1 MQITTS
7 RHRNFKQNRRG
18 LSNIIVVVL
27 SLVVLAVIVVNV
39 ILWDYQMNQA
49 DWERTQ
55 ETFTAS
61 SVSRVTRSSWFV
73 TRTEYQVTEGSHI
86 SGSYLDTQ
94 AVNGSYERFRES
106 PPPRG
111 FDTNGTFSIDTSD
124 FPLTYVDGVEIQL
137 RYAVD
142 DNGER
147 WFLKAYNWTSG
158 IYSDS
163 GFNSTSGH
171 APNSGWN
178 SYAVNLT
185 NMWRSY
191 VSPEG
196 KIIIKIR
203 DQQPD
208 STRTNLDIDYLAVRA
223 VVNGTVFTFQNQGS
237 RTAHL
242 VSIWVNDAALH
253 RRYETD
259 LFVNS
264 GETYSYTR
272 LDIPL
277 PDGQYTAKVI
287 SERGNTAVHTGD

>member
-1 MQITTS
+1 LRTTTN
-7 RHRNFKQNRRG
+7 RHRNLKQNRKG

-39 ILWDYQMNQA
+39 ILWDYQMNQL

-55 ETFTAS
+55 EAFAVS

-73 TRTEYQVTEGSHI
+73 TQTEYQVTQGNRI

-94 AVNGSYERFRES
+94 IADGSYERFRES

-111 FDTNGTFSIDTSD
+111 LDVNGTFSIGTSD
-124 FPLTYVDGVEIQL
+124 FPLAYIDSVEIQL

-142 DNGER
+142 DTGER
-147 WFLKAYNWTSG
+147 WFLKAYNWASG
-158 IYSDS
+158 TYSDS
-163 GFNSTSGH
+163 GFNSTSGQ
-171 APNSGWN
+171 APSSGWN
-178 SYAVNLT
+178 FYAVNLT
-185 NMWRSY
+185 DMWRSY
-191 VSPEG
+191 VSTEG
-196 KIIIKIR
+196 RIIIGIS
-203 DQQPD
+203 DQLPD
-208 STRTNLDIDYLAVRA
+208 PTRTNIDIDYLAVRA

-242 VSIWVNDAALH
+242 VSIWVNNATVH

-259 LFVNS
+259 LFVSS
-264 GETYSYTR
+264 GENYSYTR

>member
-1 MQITTS
+1 LRITTS
-7 RHRNFKQNRRG
+7 RQRSFRRNRKG

-27 SLVVLAVIVVNV
+27 SLVVLSVIVVNV
-39 ILWDYQMNQA
+39 VLWDYQMNQA

-55 ETFTAS
+55 EEFTVN

-73 TRTEYQVTEGSHI
+73 TQTEFQVTEGNRV

-94 AVNGSYERFRES
+94 IADGSYERFRES

-111 FDTNGTFSIDTSD
+111 FDANGTFSIDTSS
-124 FPLTYVDGVEIQL
+124 FPLAYVDGMEILL

-142 DNGER
+142 DVGER
-147 WFLKAYNWTSG
+147 WFLKAFNWTSG
-158 IYSDS
+158 AYSDS
-163 GFNSTSGH
+163 GFNSTNGH
-171 APNSGWN
+171 APGSGWN

-185 NMWRSY
+185 NMWHSY

-196 KIIIKIR
+196 RIIIKIR

-208 STRTNLDIDYLAVRA
+208 STRTNIDIDYLAVRA
-223 VVNGTVFTFQNQGS
+223 IVNGAIFTFQNQGS

-242 VSIWVNDAALH
+242 VSIWVNNATAH
-253 RRYETD
+253 MCYETD

-272 LDIPL
+272 LDIRL
-277 PDGQYTAKVI
+277 LDGEYIAKVI
-287 SERGNTAVHTGD
+287 SERGNTAVHIGN

>member
-1 MQITTS
+1 
-7 RHRNFKQNRRG
+7 
-18 LSNIIVVVL
+18 VVVL

-39 ILWDYQMNQA
+39 ILWDYQMNQL
-49 DWERTQ
+49 DWERTR
-55 ETFTAS
+55 ETFTVS

-73 TRTEYQVTEGSHI
+73 TQTEYEVTEGSRI

-94 AVNGSYERFRES
+94 IADGSYERFRES
-106 PPPRG
+106 SPPRG
-111 FDTNGTFSIDTSD
+111 FDANGTFSIDTSD
-124 FPLTYVDGVEIQL
+124 FPLAYVDGVEILL

-147 WFLKAYNWTSG
+147 WFLKAYNWTSEM
-158 IYSDS
+158 YSDS

-171 APNSGWN
+171 APSSGWN
-178 SYAVNLT
+178 SYTVNLT

-196 KIIIKIR
+196 RIIIKIR

-208 STRTNLDIDYLAVRA
+208 STRTNMDIDYLAVRT

>member
-1 MQITTS
+1 LRITTS
-7 RHRNFKQNRRG
+7 HQRSFRHNRRG

-39 ILWDYQMNQA
+39 ILWDYQMNQL

-55 ETFTAS
+55 EAFTVN
-61 SVSRVTRSSWFV
+61 SVSRLTHSSWFV
-73 TRTEYQVTEGSHI
+73 TQTEYEVTEGSRI

-94 AVNGSYERFRES
+94 AVDGSYERFRES

-111 FDTNGTFSIDTSD
+111 LDANGTFSIGTSD
-124 FPLTYVDGVEIQL
+124 FPLAYINSVEIRM

-142 DNGER
+142 DAGER

-158 IYSDS
+158 AYSDS

-171 APNSGWN
+171 APSSGWN
-178 SYAVNLT
+178 FYAVNLT
-185 NMWRSY
+185 DVWRSY

-196 KIIIKIR
+196 RIIVRIS

-208 STRTNLDIDYLAVRA
+208 PTRTNIDIDYLAVRA
-223 VVNGTVFTFQNQGS
+223 VVNGAVFTFQNQGS
-237 RTAHL
+237 RTAHI
-242 VSIWVNDAALH
+242 VSIWVNNATVH

-259 LFVNS
+259 LFVSS

-287 SERGNTAVHTGD
+287 SERGNTAVHIGG

>member
-1 MQITTS
+1 MLIITS
-7 RHRNFKQNRRG
+7 RQRSFRHNRKG

-27 SLVVLAVIVVNV
+27 SLVVLSVIVVNV

-55 ETFTAS
+55 EAFTVN
-61 SVSRVTRSSWFV
+61 SVSPVTRSSWFV
-73 TRTEYQVTEGSHI
+73 TQTEYQVTEGNRV
-86 SGSYLDTQ
+86 SGSYLNTQ
-94 AVNGSYERFRES
+94 IADGSYERFRES

-111 FDTNGTFSIDTSD
+111 LDANGTFSIDTSSY
-124 FPLTYVDGVEIQL
+124 PLADVDGVEILL

-158 IYSDS
+158 TYSDS

-171 APNSGWN
+171 ASSLGWS
-178 SYAVNLT
+178 SYAINVT

-196 KIIIKIR
+196 RIIIKIR

-208 STRTNLDIDYLAVRA
+208 SIRTNIDIDYLAVRA
-223 VVNGTVFTFQNQGS
+223 ILKGTVFAFQNQGS

-242 VSIWVNDAALH
+242 VSIWVNNATAH
-253 RRYETD
+253 MRYETD

-277 PDGQYTAKVI
+277 PDGKYTAKVI
-287 SERGNTAVHTGD
+287 SERGNIAVHIGN